1 MKSFIKRCEEK
12 LKKIINELGYELDKV
27 ELVVSSRKDL
37 GDYQFNG
44 VMMLAKKYKK
54 NPREIAME
62 IVSEL
67 EKISEFTNVN
77 IAGPGFINI
86 SFNDRE
92 LVNYM
97 NEIG

>member
-1 MKSFIKRCEEK
+1 MQSLIKRSEMK

-54 NPREIAME
+54 ILRI
-62 IVSEL
+62 
-67 EKISEFTNVN
+67 
-77 IAGPGFINI
+77 
-86 SFNDRE
+86 
-92 LVNYM
+92 
-97 NEIG
+97 

>member
-12 LKKIINELGYELDKV
+12 LKKIINELGYDLDKV

-44 VMMLAKKYKK
+44 VMSLAKQYKK
-54 NPREIAME
+54 NPREIAMA
-62 IVSEL
+62 ILSEL